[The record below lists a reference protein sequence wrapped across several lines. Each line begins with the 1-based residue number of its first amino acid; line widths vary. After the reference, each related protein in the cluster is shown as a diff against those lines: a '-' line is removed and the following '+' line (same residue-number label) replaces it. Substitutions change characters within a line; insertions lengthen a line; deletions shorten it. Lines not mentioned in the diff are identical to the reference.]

1 MKLVCCFTSS
11 TLLNGFCF
19 SVYSITETIDET
31 LHAIYFEELY
41 YRTRRKSNQKLVRS
55 TINCPT
61 MLATSGGT
69 TGDVV
74 ADLIASSSVHL
85 FLESQYDVI
94 WLKIEN
100 VENVIM
106 VVISRPS
113 IWHPLIEP
121 NWVFDQMPEKWL
133 QRLGLQSLLH
143 KWSLD
148 SL

>member
-1 MKLVCCFTSS
+1 MQDFFLSKQFGVAFNLNFKLHYLHSSSCTVLLNQKLFVQKSKTPFKNMKLVCCFTSS
-11 TLLNGFCF
+11 TLLNEFCL

-41 YRTRRKSNQKLVRS
+41 YKTRRKSNQKLVRS

-94 WLKIEN
+94 
-100 VENVIM
+100 
-106 VVISRPS
+106 
-113 IWHPLIEP
+113 
-121 NWVFDQMPEKWL
+121 
-133 QRLGLQSLLH
+133 
-143 KWSLD
+143 
-148 SL
+148 